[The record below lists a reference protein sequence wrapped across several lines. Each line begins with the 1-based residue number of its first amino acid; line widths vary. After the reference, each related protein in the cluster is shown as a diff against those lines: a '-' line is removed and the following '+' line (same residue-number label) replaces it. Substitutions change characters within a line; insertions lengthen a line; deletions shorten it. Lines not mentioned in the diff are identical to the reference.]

1 MDCSLPPLWNSPGK
15 NTGVGSQP
23 FPSPGD
29 IPDPGIEL
37 RSPALQQILY
47 HLNHQGEANVRKAN
61 VKYADTPWAREM
73 AWCPLAEN
81 QFLKLSGN

>member
-15 NTGVGSQP
+15 NTGVGCHALLQGI
-23 FPSPGD
+23 FLN
-29 IPDPGIEL
+29 PGIEP

-47 HLNHQGEANVRKAN
+47 HLNHQGEANVRKAS